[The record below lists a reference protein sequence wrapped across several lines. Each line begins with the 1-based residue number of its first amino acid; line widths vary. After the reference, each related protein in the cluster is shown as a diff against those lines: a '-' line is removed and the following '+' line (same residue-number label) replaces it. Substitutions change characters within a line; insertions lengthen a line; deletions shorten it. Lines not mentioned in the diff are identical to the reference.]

1 MNRKER
7 VIKAIEFDSPDRVPV
22 CFWNRDQQQGDIML
36 LEFSIPRLADVFAL
50 TEGKIK
56 SEWGYEWAKLNDGT
70 MGQPEKPVIEDWSNF
85 ADYSFP
91 QLNRDKR
98 TEGVELF
105 KKEAGSHYL
114 LGSLCI
120 SGFTVYMFLRG
131 FQNSMLDF
139 MDEASCGIEL
149 LDRIFSFENQLIEL
163 IAELGFDGVHFAD
176 DWGTQDNLIL
186 SPELWRGIFKPR
198 YKAQFEH
205 AHKLGL
211 HTWFHCCGNI
221 TSIVPDFHEIGV
233 DVMNI
238 SQPNVVDIEKV
249 GKKLKGK
256 QCFMVPISYQTVS
269 ITGTPQQIKA
279 EGQRLYDALGT
290 VTGGFVGYVEEYSCM
305 GMTEENYQA
314 CIDAF
319 KEINTGK

>member
-1 MNRKER
+1 MNRRER
-7 VIKAIEFDSPDRVPV
+7 VIKAIEFAGPDRVPIWL
-22 CFWNRDQQQGDIML
+22 FNRDQQCGDIL
-36 LEFSIPRLADVFAL
+36 RFGLTILEDNL
-50 TEGKIK
+50 
-56 SEWGYEWAKLNDGT
+56 SEWGFQWKRLDDGT
-70 MGQPEKPVIEDWSNF
+70 MGQPYGAVIPTWG
-85 ADYSFP
+85 ALKDYQFP
-91 QLNRDKR
+91 TRREAKR
-98 TEGVELF
+98 LSELAEY
-105 KKEAGSHYL
+105 KSIVKDHYQVA
-114 LGSLCI
+114 SLSI
-120 SGFTVYMFLRG
+120 SGFTIYTFLRG
-131 FQNSMLDF
+131 FENAMIDF
-139 MDEASCGIEL
+139 ITDREKACGL
-149 LDRIFSFENQLIEL
+149 LDGIMAFENDLITL
-163 IAELGFDGVHFAD
+163 AAEQGFDAIHFED
-176 DWGTQDNLIL
+176 DWGTQAGLII

-221 TSIVPDFHEIGV
+221 EAVVGDFHEIGV

-269 ITGTPQQIKA
+269 ITGTPQEIKE
-279 EGQRLYDALGT
+279 EGRRLYNALGAA
-290 VTGGFVGYVEEYSCM
+290 TGGFVGYVEEYSCM